1 MSTMRAVK
9 SAFRKEIKR
18 QLEALD
24 EKYLEKSDQSIYD
37 IVSVLKE
44 VKNADIVFMY
54 CSLGREIDTRKL
66 MQLCFDRGQKVALP
80 VCVNDE
86 DLVFKEICNSCELIT
101 GMYDLLEPPENA
113 LEAKVTE
120 GSVMIA
126 PSLTYDKLGYRMG
139 KGKGYYDRWL
149 SKNKLYTVGMCRE
162 ALLVD
167 EVPREP
173 HDVKVDCLVTEN
185 GAVRFNGK

>member
-1 MSTMRAVK
+1 MRAVK
-9 SAFRKEIKR
+9 SAFRKEMKR
-18 QLEALD
+18 RTEELD

-37 IVSVLKE
+37 IVSVLDE
-44 VKNADIVFMY
+44 VKNADTVFMY
-54 CSLGREIDTRKL
+54 CSLGREIDTRRL
-66 MQLCFDRGQKVALP
+66 MQHCFDRGQKVALP

-86 DLVFKEICNSCELIT
+86 DLVFKEIASSSELIT
-101 GMYDLLEPPENA
+101 GMYDLLEPPA
-113 LEAKVTE
+113 GAAAAKVTE
-120 GSVMIA
+120 KSVMIA
-126 PSLTYDKLGYRMG
+126 PSLTYDRQGYRMG

-149 SKNKLYTVGMCRE
+149 SKNKLYTVGLCRE

-173 HDVKVDCLVTEN
+173 HDAKVDCLVTEK